1 LTGNDPQQMNESTH
15 PVLNKYNPVG
25 QRFSVQ
31 IQRSQRSQTQ
41 RVKHKKTGVL
51 DRQVNVVPRSNR
63 TVRVHMD
70 PHGSV
75 RLYILMITLFVMGN
89 WQGCLL
95 IGSG

>member
-1 LTGNDPQQMNESTH
+1 LTGNDPQQINESTH

-25 QRFSVQ
+25 HQFSVQ
-31 IQRSQRSQTQ
+31 IQRSQTQ

-75 RLYILMITLFVMGN
+75 
-89 WQGCLL
+89 
-95 IGSG
+95 